1 MTLAQDLFVARAAGE
16 RASAILLAGWG
27 AAGTVQHKG
36 GNPADL
42 VTEFDRRSEEAII
55 ATIREA
61 SPDDAILGEEGGG
74 RPGTSGRR
82 WLVDPIDGTTNF
94 AHGLPMFAASIAL
107 EVQGELV
114 AGVLAAPALGWT
126 FWAAR
131 GMGAWLESD
140 RGVRRLA
147 VSGTAALAGALL
159 ATGFP
164 TTTSARAHNFAAFE
178 AVYRRSQG
186 VRRIGAAAL
195 DLAFVAAGWIDA
207 YWEAPLHPWDLG
219 AGVVL
224 VREAGGRVTDL
235 SGGAFRVDDGQVVA
249 SNGRLHDELVRELGG
264 VLDRP

>member
-1 MTLAQDLFVARAAGE
+1 MTLAQDLFLARAAGE

-42 VTEFDRRSEEAII
+42 VTEFDRRSEEVIVEVL
-55 ATIREA
+55 REA
-61 SPDDAILGEEGGG
+61 APEDAILGEEGGG

-107 EVQGELV
+107 EEAGELV
-114 AGVLAAPALGWT
+114 AGVLAAPALGMT

-131 GMGAWLESD
+131 GMGAWLESE
-140 RGVRRLA
+140 RGARRLT
-147 VSGTAALAGALL
+147 VSATGALAGALL

-164 TTTSARAHNFAAFE
+164 TTTSARAHNFVAFE
-178 AVYRRSQG
+178 SLYRRSQG
-186 VRRIGAAAL
+186 VRRIGAASL
-195 DLAFVAAGWIDA
+195 DLAFVAAGWVDA
-207 YWEAPLHPWDLG
+207 YWEAPLHPWDLA

-224 VREAGGRVTDL
+224 VREAGGLVTNL
-235 SGGAFRVDDGQVVA
+235 GGGPFRLDDGEVVA
-249 SNGRLHDELVRELGG
+249 SNGVLHAELVRELGG
-264 VLDRP
+264 VLDPP